1 MTLLGAL
8 EPFPRAPSSHPS
20 VATVAVV
27 AVAPR
32 WVTVDNRTDKDSA
45 QPVSVREEVRT
56 SCGGAAHE
64 EHQAARAT
72 ARGEASSREDG
83 GDLVRDEW
91 CE

>member
-32 WVTVDNRTDKDSA
+32 WVTVDNRTDEDSA
-45 QPVSVREEVRT
+45 QPVRT

-72 ARGEASSREDG
+72 ARGEASPREDG

>member
-45 QPVSVREEVRT
+45 QPVS
-56 SCGGAAHE
+56 E

-72 ARGEASSREDG
+72 ARGEASPREDG